1 MDSTSDTHRDKICED
16 LYYIFILLIYTP
28 HHTFISQY
36 GMKHLNNYNELKNF
50 PMEYEHINNVI
61 FLYEDN
67 TPYVF
72 MFCKIKQ

>member
-1 MDSTSDTHRDKICED
+1 
-16 LYYIFILLIYTP
+16 
-28 HHTFISQY
+28 
-36 GMKHLNNYNELKNF
+36 MKHLNNYNELKNF